1 MRSILVSILSLCV
14 LIAFGQEVR
23 RVKVAPEALFSF
35 DPISGRY
42 VKNSLPSV
50 ATYIEAWRE
59 QGEVEIL
66 VSLAR
71 LSRGYTIY
79 NKLGDSTLLPRVSEY
94 LGAQKVATD
103 TTGLNSDKIYDFPQ
117 SRTFNEFFATD
128 VERIKHFYSTP
139 LRKFVD
145 RQEFN
150 PYASGDFSGL
160 MHDFQLTVSGA
171 DLSVFAP
178 PRLDAALPAEIYISS
193 IFSLFYFDNQLVV
206 VELTGREI
214 KKMLEDIYGA
224 RFYVLKNEQSDLLR
238 STLPPSM
245 HASLAGAP
253 FEVNLTRPPGSRIEG
268 LRLDDK
274 PNYRVV
280 MNSFAAQRLGK
291 AIVEIGDYKTLLI
304 KYLKSE
310 KLIENREQWRLKPE
324 RWVREIEARER
335 IENGW
340 QNVDN

>member
-1 MRSILVSILSLCV
+1 MRSILVSILSLCI
-14 LIAFGQEVR
+14 LIALGQEVK

-59 QGEVEIL
+59 QGDLELV

-71 LSRGYTIY
+71 LSKGYTIY
-79 NKLGDSTLLPRVSEY
+79 NRLGDSTLIGRAIEY

-103 TTGLNSDKIYDFPQ
+103 TAGLNSDKIYDFPQ
-117 SRTFNEFFATD
+117 SKTFNEFFAAD

-139 LRKFVD
+139 LHQFVD
-145 RQEFN
+145 RQQFN
-150 PYASGDFSGL
+150 PYTPSDFSGL

-178 PRLDAALPAEIYISS
+178 PRLDAALPAETYISS
-193 IFSLFYFDNQLVV
+193 IFSLFYFDNQLVII
-206 VELTGREI
+206 EMTGREI

-245 HASLAGAP
+245 HASLAGAAY
-253 FEVNLTRPPGSRIEG
+253 EVNLTRPQGSRIEG
-268 LRLDDK
+268 LGLDAK
-274 PNYRVV
+274 QNYRVT
-280 MNSFAAQRLGK
+280 MNSFAAQRLDK
-291 AIVEIGDYKTLLI
+291 DVVDIGDYKMLLV
-304 KYLKSE
+304 KYLKE
-310 KLIENREQWRLKPE
+310 KKPIENREQWRLKPE
-324 RWVREIEARER
+324 RWAREIEVRER
-335 IENGW
+335 TQNGQ